1 MTLVEAITNL
11 TALVTQ
17 MAQAQQATGMTA
29 EQAALLQQV
38 SADMAAL
45 KSTQQTVLGTLNTH
59 TEQLSGLSQQLQANS
74 AADQANAAA
83 DKALRDAIG
92 DTSQLG

>member
-1 MTLVEAITNL
+1 
-11 TALVTQ
+11 
-17 MAQAQQATGMTA
+17 
-29 EQAALLQQV
+29 
-38 SADMAAL
+38 
-45 KSTQQTVLGTLNTH
+45 
-59 TEQLSGLSQQLQANS
+59 LSGLSQQLQANS